1 MLPTVLP
8 HKLEYKHLTPTN
20 IKAVRHYLHLKS
32 ELPQQADVAIVF
44 GTKYEDPAHIVA
56 RDELLERVQYVALT
70 GGINKQTHF
79 RESLEYLRI
88 LTEKGVSQQ
97 RILLECQST
106 NTKENVQFVLPILQS
121 RIASIENVI
130 VVSSWFH
137 ARRAIMTLK
146 AHLPNAKFYS
156 IGYYPENIYPNNFH
170 EDETKSRH
178 ILHEINVIPKYL
190 QKRDIADISWRD
202 GYYA

>member
-1 MLPTVLP
+1 MMSTNPTQLD
-8 HKLEYKHLTPTN
+8 YKHLTPNT
-20 IKAVRHYLHLKS
+20 IPSIRDYLHLKTD
-32 ELPQQADVAIVF
+32 LPEEADVAIVF
-44 GTKYEDPAHIVA
+44 GTKYEDPAHVVINQN
-56 RDELLERVQYVALT
+56 LLERVQYVALT
-70 GGINKQTHF
+70 GGVNKQTHV

-88 LTEKGVSQQ
+88 LTEKGVPEQ

-106 NTKENVQFVLPILQS
+106 NTKENVQFLLPILQS
-121 RIASIENVI
+121 HLNQIESVI

-146 AHLPNAKFYS
+146 AHMPNAKYYS
-156 IGYYPENIYPNNFH
+156 VGYYPEDIYPENFH
-170 EDETKSRH
+170 QDEQKSSY

-190 QKRDIADISWRD
+190 QKNDIADITWEG